1 MTESQPFNN
10 KIIDI
15 GPAFVLS
22 LDTELAWGTLS
33 THGPSYNREIYLN
46 TPEAVQKLLKILE
59 KTGRSA
65 TWAVVGQLMTGD
77 RCEEELSA
85 KENISGNLL
94 PLSYPGHNE
103 GDSVF

>member
-10 KIIDI
+10 KKIDI

-46 TPEAVQKLLKILE
+46 TPEAVQKLLNVKMP
-59 KTGRSA
+59 
-65 TWAVVGQLMTGD
+65 GQDLQGM
-77 RCEEELSA
+77 RFV
-85 KENISGNLL
+85 NR
-94 PLSYPGHNE
+94 
-103 GDSVF
+103 